1 MARDKAKGED
11 KGKARGKKLTVKKE
25 PIKDLEASKAKD
37 VKGGVF
43 PVSDSPLRKR
53 F

>member
-1 MARDKAKGED
+1 MAKDKPKGD
-11 KGKARGKKLTVKKE
+11 KGKTRGKKLTVKKE
-25 PIKDLEASKAKD
+25 PIKDLDAKKAAD

-43 PVSDSPLRKR
+43 PADSRLTKR